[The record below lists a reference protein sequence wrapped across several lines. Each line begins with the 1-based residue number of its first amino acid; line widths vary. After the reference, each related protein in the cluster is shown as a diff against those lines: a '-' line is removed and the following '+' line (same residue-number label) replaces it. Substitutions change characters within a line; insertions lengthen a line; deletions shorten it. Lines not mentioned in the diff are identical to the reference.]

1 MVENQLHDSSNSSES
16 LRLAVNNTLNENIL
30 FMHGDLYFNEE
41 TLDVSYDKSFI
52 IVDKTNQIKES
63 EVGATICN
71 NKLSIM
77 SYGLPT
83 KWAQIAY
90 FTARELKILKNI
102 FQKYEHQDKK
112 RLSFEIINMVL
123 EAGGN
128 FECYEPKKM
137 SIIEIDRIKDIK

>member
-1 MVENQLHDSSNSSES
+1 
-16 LRLAVNNTLNENIL
+16 
-30 FMHGDLYFNEE
+30 MHGDLYFNDK

-52 IVDKTNQIKES
+52 IVDRTNQIKES

-71 NKLSIM
+71 NRLSIM
-77 SYGLPT
+77 SYGLPV

-90 FTARELKILKNI
+90 FTAKEHKILKNI

-128 FECYEPKKM
+128 FECYEPQKM
-137 SIIEIDRIKDIK
+137 LITEIDRIKDIR